1 MKRDFPFFEEVHEEL
16 PRHAQII
23 GSRLGREGF
32 IFRHHDD
39 GLALGHQPNDTG
51 EMAEQGVRNMRAVS
65 LTIDQSYV
73 IGLRE
78 KSGQFRELVIRD
90 QRGI

>member
-1 MKRDFPFFEEVHEEL
+1 
-16 PRHAQII
+16 
-23 GSRLGREGF
+23 
-32 IFRHHDD
+32 
-39 GLALGHQPNDTG
+39 
-51 EMAEQGVRNMRAVS
+51 MAEQGVRNMRAVS
-65 LTIDQSYV
+65 LTIDQSHV